1 VRAPLINPSLADF
14 ADNLER
20 LTKADRLS
28 YPPNL
33 NCFTAITGLYQ
44 SLEKIYNHEKESL
57 EGGSIGAMCK
67 GNGRPRMH
75 IRKKVGLS
83 IDYWREKRMS
93 RGNED
98 EEDDSEEIWRVLV
111 EVEEIPPDF
120 TNMNPITPVRTSD
133 HWVSDEVKKPMY
145 LPTSIR
151 LMLYD

>member
-1 VRAPLINPSLADF
+1 
-14 ADNLER
+14 
-20 LTKADRLS
+20 
-28 YPPNL
+28 
-33 NCFTAITGLYQ
+33 
-44 SLEKIYNHEKESL
+44 
-57 EGGSIGAMCK
+57 MCK
-67 GNGRPRMH
+67 GSGRPRMH

-83 IDYWREKRMS
+83 IDYWREKRLA

-98 EEDDSEEIWRVLV
+98 EEGDNEEIWRVLI

-133 HWVSDEVKKPMY
+133 HWVSDEIKKPMY